1 MTMENNCA
9 YLAIEANYQTDI
21 TKFRIIYLSN
31 SLMSIYVL
39 KIFLLILRFLLP
51 VPSLHFFCLVWL
63 GLCLFFSPQSSFI
76 PLARTY
82 S

>member
-39 KIFLLILRFLLP
+39 KIFLLILRFLLL

-63 GLCLFFSPQSSFI
+63 GLWFFFFPLKVLSS
-76 PLARTY
+76 L
-82 S
+82 